1 MPFDGNPVADAPK
14 RLYAV
19 GSDLLHFGTTPMP
32 PAYTATSRPIPAWH
46 SSRRPEHVGD
56 AIAVLA
62 RARELIADERRWCR
76 RSFARSWFNVPVPVQ
91 SAAAR
96 RYCAR
101 GALMHADRKLGLPV
115 VQARNALEWQT

>member
-19 GSDLLHFGTTPMP
+19 GSDLLHFGTTPTP

-46 SSRRPEHVGD
+46 SSRRPEYVGD
-56 AIAVLA
+56 TLAVLA
-62 RARELIADERRWCR
+62 RARELIADERHWCR
-76 RSFARSWFNVPVPVQ
+76 RSLLSGWFNVPVSPH

-96 RYCAR
+96 RYCAL
-101 GALMHADRKLGLPV
+101 GAIM
-115 VQARNALEWQT
+115 Q